1 VAAALI
7 HHTRKDGS
15 TERGSSALRGA
26 GDVMIECKKSEYE
39 NIVLL
44 KCTKAKDA
52 EPFADIEVGLEKI
65 AFPNGRSS
73 LVARTPPSLLNRVFK
88 STAPYRFVC
97 GPTMGPSRPVN
108 DR

>member
-1 VAAALI
+1 
-7 HHTRKDGS
+7 
-15 TERGSSALRGA
+15 
-26 GDVMIECKKSEYE
+26 MIECKKSEYE

-73 LVARTPPSLLNRVFK
+73 LVGTPPSLLNRVFK

-97 GPTMGPSRPVN
+97 GPTLGPLSRLEAMVVEERDLHGRVGGQWPPEQIRHS
-108 DR
+108 DPR